1 LRYTDGSIGPKFA
14 APSLSATDLLATN
27 TSIDPRQIALS
38 PLRHRD
44 LVVQLTMRDVIGRYR
59 GSVMGIVWSLA
70 NPILMLAVYTFV
82 FSVVFGARWGNAGG
96 SGPESRVLF
105 ALNAFAGLIV
115 QTLFAECVNRAPAL
129 MLAHTN
135 FVKKIVFPL
144 DILPWMVMGSALFHA
159 LVSMA
164 VLLGGFLLTQHY
176 LPWTLLLLPLSL
188 VPLILFTMGCAW
200 FLASL
205 GVYFR
210 DVVYTTTLLTTVV
223 MFLSPVFYPIT
234 SVPERFRTVLYLNP
248 LTWFV
253 EETRG
258 LLIGGVVPST
268 QVLLLTWAGALL
280 TAWLGFAWFQKT
292 RRGFADVL

>member
-1 LRYTDGSIGPKFA
+1 
-14 APSLSATDLLATN
+14 
-27 TSIDPRQIALS
+27 
-38 PLRHRD
+38 
-44 LVVQLTMRDVIGRYR
+44 MRDVIGRYR

-159 LVSMA
+159 LVSMV
-164 VLLGGFLLTQHY
+164 VLLAGFLVTQHM

-188 VPLILFTMGCAW
+188 VPLILFTMGCSW

-258 LLIGGVVPST
+258 LLIGGVVPT
-268 QVLLLTWAGALL
+268 AQVLLLTWAGALL